1 MDLGDGLVTN
11 GDSNPKDLLSS
22 PAPCPTCAG
31 KSVLDIGAWDGK
43 YSYKAEAAGAARVV
57 ALDHYVWRLNG
68 PARQAYYDECAAKG
82 LLPDPDRID
91 RDFLLDGVYPGKKGF
106 DMAHEYLDS
115 KVETVIDDFM
125 TMDLDSLGQFDIVF
139 YFGVLYHMIDP
150 IGSLKRVRAV
160 TKERAVIETA
170 GIVVPGYPDTNLVL
184 LLHGRRVGGRLRQLV
199 RTDRSSI
206 ARHVPLGRIPHGRD
220 QGGRRPQESAP
231 GPPQRARPAPALPD
245 SGPGVRLERPE
256 QARRRSRHRRGAAT
270 GAPAAFRW

>member
-1 MDLGDGLVTN
+1 MSRDPELIERIRAHQFFHTMDLGDGLVTN
-11 GDSNPKDLLSS
+11 GDSNPNDLLSS
-22 PAPCPTCAG
+22 PGSLPDVRG

-43 YSYKAEAAGAARVV
+43 YSYKAEAGGAARVV

-125 TMDLDSLGQFDIVF
+125 TMDLDTLGQFDVVF

-170 GIVVPGYPDTNLVL
+170 GVVVPGYADTNLVYFCT
-184 LLHGRRVGGRLRQLV
+184 G
-199 RTDRSSI
+199 DE
-206 ARHVPLGRIPHGRD
+206 LGADFGNWYAPS
-220 QGGRRPQESAP
+220 ESALR
-231 GPPQRARPAPALPD
+231 GMCRSAGFRKVETKADVDLKNLP
-245 SGPGVRLERPE
+245 
-256 QARRRSRHRRGAAT
+256 RSRRNERGQPLHCRIVAQ
-270 GAPAAFRW
+270 AFV